1 MSSLKRIDRSLV
13 GVVGTLFAFSMLAIG
28 LTPSAN
34 ADTVYT
40 YTGSVFDSF
49 KGNSECPPE
58 CRITGSFT
66 LEQPLSANLTFVTIF
81 PLSFSFTDGAITL
94 TKSNSLPT
102 LPSLLPLFME
112 FSTDATGAIT
122 SWDVRIQGKQSVG
135 FRFLASSSNPF
146 GPAEDITRSLTGDS
160 ALITNDPGTW
170 SVMTTSTPEPNSMFL
185 LVAGL
190 VSLCIHSATQKT
202 RFVKLL

>member
-1 MSSLKRIDRSLV
+1 MFNTIGSNDLFVRTVKSLFGFTLALFLVSSAR
-13 GVVGTLFAFSMLAIG
+13 
-28 LTPSAN
+28 
-34 ADTVYT
+34 ADAVYT
-40 YTGSVFDSF
+40 YTGNAFDSF
-49 KGNSECPPE
+49 NGSFACPTE
-58 CRITGSFT
+58 CRIAGSFT
-66 LEQPLSANLTFVTIF
+66 LDQPLSANLTFVTLF

-135 FRFLASSSNPF
+135 FRSLATSSDPF
-146 GPAEDITRSLTGDS
+146 GPAEDITRSLRGDS
-160 ALITNDPGTW
+160 ALITNNPGTW
-170 SVMTTSTPEPNSMFL
+170 SVVTATTPEPTSMFL

-190 VSLCIHSATQKT
+190 VSLCIYGATQKT